1 MELQEW
7 LDARPFTGPTV
18 KVRAGLIGYMTDVER
33 LALICPEVSLAEEG
47 REVERTIGKSMGL
60 ASHAGIDAMAY
71 ELFGPARAY
80 SLCEVPYQASLLT
93 PEQVLKVLAM
103 HGKAI
108 YDKKLEGVFPL
119 IDVDVSTALGAPVPV
134 APTNLGF
141 VDQLQRDTTADEQFF
156 DEKKMYT
163 DNMEH
168 KQYILEI
175 KRAFLLDKYGL
186 HVGCGPINE
195 FTRPYDRTKSPQVY
209 WDAVKPEGYKQKEGS
224 TPVVWN
230 CKGDVS

>member
-1 MELQEW
+1 MTLQEW

-47 REVERTIGKSMGL
+47 REVERIIGKSMEL

-80 SLCEVPYQASLLT
+80 SLCEVPYQVSLLT

-108 YDKKLEGVFPL
+108 YDKKLTGVFPL
-119 IDVDVSTALGAPVPV
+119 IDVDVSTALRAPVPV

-141 VDQLQRDTTADEQFF
+141 VDQLQRDTAADELFF
-156 DEKKMYT
+156 DTLKMLT

-168 KQYILEI
+168 KFFVLEA
-175 KRAFLLDKYGL
+175 KRAFMIQKYGL
-186 HVGCGPINE
+186 HAGCGPINE
-195 FTRPYDRTKSPQVY
+195 FTYPYDRTKSPVPY
-209 WDAVKPEGYKQKEGS
+209 WEAVKPADYTQREGS
-224 TPVVWN
+224 APVVWN
-230 CKGDVS
+230 GKGDVS